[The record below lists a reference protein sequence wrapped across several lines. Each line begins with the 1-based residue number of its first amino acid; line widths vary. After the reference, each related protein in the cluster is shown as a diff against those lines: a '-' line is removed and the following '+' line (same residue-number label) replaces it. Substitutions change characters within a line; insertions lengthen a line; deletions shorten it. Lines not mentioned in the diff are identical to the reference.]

1 MQTKTTIGLFGT
13 CGNSQW
19 RKPFIELYDSLN
31 INYFNPVKPNWNPSD
46 AIEEAEHLA
55 NDEVVLFPI
64 TGETFGI
71 GSLAETGFSVLQAIK
86 LEDKRDFIIMIEP
99 DLIDSVKE
107 ENPQLY
113 KESVRARALIIQHLK
128 KLRMSNVYIVDDLD
142 DMLYASTVLYKQAVE
157 RRILKEYIERHK

>member
-1 MQTKTTIGLFGT
+1 MQTKITIGLFGT
-13 CGNSQW
+13 CGNSEW
-19 RKPFIELYDSLN
+19 RTPFIELYDSLN
-31 INYFNPVKPNWNPSD
+31 INYFNPVKANWNQSD

-55 NDEVVLFPI
+55 NDEIVLFPI
-64 TGETFGI
+64 TGETLGI

-86 LEDKRDFIIMIEP
+86 LEDKRDFIIMVEP
-99 DLIDSVKE
+99 DLIDSIKE
-107 ENPQLY
+107 ENPHLY

-128 KLRMSNVYIVDDLD
+128 KLRMSNVYIVENLD